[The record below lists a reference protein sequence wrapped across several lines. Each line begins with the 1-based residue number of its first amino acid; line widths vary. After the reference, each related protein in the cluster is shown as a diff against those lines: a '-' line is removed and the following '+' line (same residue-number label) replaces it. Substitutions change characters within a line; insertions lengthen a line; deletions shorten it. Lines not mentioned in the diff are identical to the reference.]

1 MIRQDEPRRVEQIAG
16 NPVYG
21 PQGTPRRAAK

>member
-1 MIRQDEPRRVEQIAG
+1 MTIHPHPRRVEQIAG